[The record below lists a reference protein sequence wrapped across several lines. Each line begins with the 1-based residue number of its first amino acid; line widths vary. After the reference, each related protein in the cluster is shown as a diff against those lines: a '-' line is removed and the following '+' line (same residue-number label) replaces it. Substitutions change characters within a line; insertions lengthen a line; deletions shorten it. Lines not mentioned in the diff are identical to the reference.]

1 MRCGVGWGGPRLAD
15 PSWLPTVAE
24 KLAPPPS
31 AAPRTS
37 PAAPAVPVE
46 AAAWS
51 PQSPRSDSCRE
62 TVGASRADRGSA
74 DSRRN
79 GAFPP
84 LSKALGDV
92 RSSTPPRM
100 EFPPDLL
107 AQSRWKNS
115 ALVLHPRHKF
125 PSEFLRWNSPAKSN
139 SEWRHREDFFRRGFP
154 AAAACFDSR
163 RGARELPFAA
173 QRDARPKKIRA
184 PPSAEAA

>member
-1 MRCGVGWGGPRLAD
+1 MRSAICCAAPPLAH
-15 PSWLPTVAE
+15 PSELQTVAE
-24 KLAPPPS
+24 NLAPPPS

-62 TVGASRADRGSA
+62 TVGASRADGGSA

-125 PSEFLRWNSPAKSN
+125 PSEFLRWNSPATSN

-154 AAAACFDSR
+154 SAAPGFDSR
-163 RGARELPFAA
+163 LGASEVPL
-173 QRDARPKKIRA
+173 A
-184 PPSAEAA
+184 PPRD